1 MSWLSLRRSPHPDIG
16 SIALVPAAATL
27 RKEKVAMKNSRYSP
41 WVLAVFLVSAAIPVL
56 GADKKNS
63 VDEIGNRRVAHRSII
78 SEEKEVAIGRE
89 YASVVERSAKMVKDP
104 LVTEYVNRVAQN
116 VARNSDLKVPLTVK
130 LIDSPVIN
138 AFALPGG
145 FLYVNSG
152 LLLAADEEDQVA
164 GVMAH
169 EIAHVA
175 ARHWASQ
182 ITKATL
188 LQYGMIPLIVTPMS
202 YPVYEGASQAL
213 NLGVPLTFLK
223 FSRSAEAEAD
233 YLGLQYMSKAGYD
246 PNSYT
251 AFFGKI
257 LQEERRAPG
266 SVPTLFLDHP
276 PTAERIMK
284 SEEEIKEILPKRE
297 QYLVSTSEFDDV
309 KERLR
314 AVISKRFERG
324 GPTLERLEDTA
335 DPATQT
341 QAGSQ
346 RKEQGDGT
354 DDKPP
359 VLQRRQ

>member
-1 MSWLSLRRSPHPDIG
+1 
-16 SIALVPAAATL
+16 
-27 RKEKVAMKNSRYSP
+27 
-41 WVLAVFLVSAAIPVL
+41 
-56 GADKKNS
+56 
-63 VDEIGNRRVAHRSII
+63 
-78 SEEKEVAIGRE
+78 
-89 YASVVERSAKMVKDP
+89 
-104 LVTEYVNRVAQN
+104 
-116 VARNSDLKVPLTVK
+116 
-130 LIDSPVIN
+130 
-138 AFALPGG
+138 
-145 FLYVNSG
+145 

-233 YLGLQYMSKAGYD
+233 YLGLQYMFKAGYD

-266 SVPTLFLDHP
+266 SVPRLFLDHP